1 MSSIPVAPPPPD
13 QYQPAPRAVLRSPVG
28 LAKAVSIL
36 LAVVIVTDM
45 FAVWAGYR
53 SLDVLNRLVSD
64 FGFVTSQEIDSADLR
79 YRLAGIVQSAA
90 LIATCVVFLVWFHRA
105 RVNAEVFAPEYHAKK
120 RGWTFWGWI
129 CPVVNLWFPRRIALD
144 IWNASAAE
152 NRRGAALLNWW
163 WALWLMTEFIGWAAG
178 CQYARAETPEEIQRA
193 LGSMLFTDALD
204 IVAAILAILFVR
216 RLTQMQHEKALRG
229 PSAPPFVPN
238 LPAF

>member
-1 MSSIPVAPPPPD
+1 MSSMPVAPPPPNR
-13 QYQPAPRAVLRSPVG
+13 YQSVPRAVLRSPVG

-36 LAVVIVTDM
+36 LAVVVVTDM
-45 FAVWAGYR
+45 FAVWADYQ
-53 SLDVLNRLVSD
+53 SLDMVNRLISD
-64 FGFVTSQEIDSADLR
+64 FDSVTGQEIDSVDMR

-90 LIATCVVFLVWFHRA
+90 LIATGVVFLVWFHRV

-120 RGWTFWGWI
+120 RGWTIWGWI

-144 IWNASAAE
+144 TWNASADE
-152 NRRGAALLNWW
+152 NQRGAKLLNWW

-178 CQYARAETPEEIQRA
+178 RQYARATTPEEIQRA
-193 LGSMLFTDALD
+193 LGSVLVTDALD

-238 LPAF
+238 LPAL